1 MARGNTASA
10 GLRAEFEGEAD
21 TILPL
26 KDRRRLSLR
35 TLVVLAVTFVVA
47 TCVIGSA
54 VLWYA
59 DIQLQNEA
67 YDRLA
72 RETEMTAAY
81 LRDELNHAS
90 DTHSVSTAKVQ
101 SDLMSALP
109 RYFEYNNLSVIVTG
123 SDGLIKA
130 AVPLDAASFAVS
142 KAPFVADNGGLATV
156 SLVMLPSGMRAVA
169 ASVRMSEPFGDLTV
183 LAPIPQ
189 GFALWRGPWL
199 AVSIVLLA
207 AVIICTLLVVSL
219 VGLAA
224 QLRRS
229 GEAADVIRNRLD
241 MALNRG
247 RAGLWDWDIA
257 SGKITWSRSMSDML
271 GLAHRGDALSFGE
284 VTRRIHPEDQE
295 LYAIADRLAAE
306 ATDTIDHVF
315 RMLNAKDEWIWV
327 RLRAELVRNSDSR
340 TAHLVGIV
348 TDITDQQ
355 RLAFESATADVRLR
369 DAIETIG
376 EAFVLWDADNKLVLC
391 NSKFQDLNNL
401 PSHLIRP
408 GTSYDEVAPYLTTF
422 KPIAPQER
430 HRGVAQDQSYEML
443 LPEGRWLQV
452 NERQTKDGGY
462 VSVGTDITAL
472 KNEEHR
478 YQESERK
485 LIATISDLKRS
496 RQTLE
501 TQAEQLTALAERYL
515 EQKAEAETANRAKSE
530 FLAKMSHELRTPLNA
545 ILGFADIM
553 TAEIYGPLGHAKYAD
568 YSHDILKSGHSLLTI
583 IADILDMAE
592 LEAGRIRIDK
602 RPLILSDV
610 VREVIEKIDPDAHA
624 KSQKIIANLSSTSP
638 LMADHRA
645 IERIISHL
653 VSNAIKFTPE
663 GGRITVTTREV
674 SGAINLYVDDTGIG
688 IPKES
693 LSKLGRPFEWVELD
707 AKKPTEGAGLGLA
720 IARSFTELHGG
731 TLTIRSTEGTGTTV
745 LVRLPIRSGPPMEQ
759 AA

>member
-10 GLRAEFEGEAD
+10 RLRAEFGKEAE
-21 TILPL
+21 TILPR
-26 KDRRRLSLR
+26 KDRRRLNLR
-35 TLVVLAVTFVVA
+35 TLVFLAVAFVSATFVLGGA
-47 TCVIGSA
+47 VI
-54 VLWYA
+54 WYA
-59 DIQLQNEA
+59 DSQVQNEA

-72 RETEMTAAY
+72 SETEMTAAY
-81 LRDELNHAS
+81 LRDELNHFSAPQI
-90 DTHSVSTAKVQ
+90 VSPAKVQ

-109 RYFEYNNLSVIVTG
+109 RNFESNNLSVIVTG

-130 AVPLDAASFAVS
+130 AVPIDSASRPLS
-142 KAPFVADNGGLATV
+142 KALSKADTSGLATV
-156 SLVMLPSGMRAVA
+156 SLVMLPSGTRAVA
-169 ASVRMSEPFGDLTV
+169 ASVRMSEPFGELTV

-189 GFALWRGPWL
+189 GLALWRGPWL
-199 AVSIVLLA
+199 ALFVVLLA
-207 AVIICTLLVVSL
+207 AVILCTLLIGSL
-219 VGLAA
+219 VGVIARLY
-224 QLRRS
+224 RS
-229 GEAADVIRNRLD
+229 GHKAEAIRDRID

-257 SGKITWSRSMSDML
+257 SGKITWSRSMSDLL
-271 GLAHRGDALSFGE
+271 GLAHRSEALSFGE
-284 VTRRIHPEDQE
+284 VTRRIHPEDRE

-306 ATDTIDHVF
+306 EADTIDHVF
-315 RMLNAKDEWIWV
+315 RMLNANDEWIWV
-327 RLRAELVRNSDSR
+327 RLRAELVRTAESR
-340 TAHLVGIV
+340 AAHLVGIV

-376 EAFVLWDADNKLVLC
+376 EAFVLWDADMKLVLC
-391 NSKFQDLNNL
+391 NSKFQDLNNIPGYL
-401 PSHLIRP
+401 VRP

-422 KPIAPQER
+422 HSIAQHER
-430 HRGVAQDQSYEML
+430 YRSGTQDQSYEML

-485 LIATISDLKRS
+485 LTATISDLKRS

-553 TAEIYGPLGHAKYAD
+553 AAEIYGPLGHVKYSD
-568 YSHDILKSGHSLLTI
+568 YSHDILKSGQSLLTI

-610 VREVIEKIDPDAHA
+610 ARDVIQKFDSDARV
-624 KSQKIIANLSSTSP
+624 KSQKIIADLSSTSP

-645 IERIISHL
+645 IEKIITHL

-693 LSKLGRPFEWVELD
+693 LSKLARPFEWVELD

-720 IARSFTELHGG
+720 IARSFAELHGG

>member
-1 MARGNTASA
+1 MARGNTASVQ
-10 GLRAEFEGEAD
+10 LRAKIQREAD
-21 TILPL
+21 TVLPL
-26 KDRRRLSLR
+26 KHRRKLTIRALAFAA
-35 TLVVLAVTFVVA
+35 TALVIATFVLAG
-47 TCVIGSA
+47 CL
-54 VLWYA
+54 LWYA
-59 DIQLQNEA
+59 DIQAHDEV

-72 RETEMTAAY
+72 RETELTAAY
-81 LRDELNHAS
+81 LKNELTRLS
-90 DTHSVSTAKVQ
+90 DPHSISPAKMQ
-101 SDLMSALP
+101 ADLMASLP
-109 RYFEYNNLSVIVTG
+109 RSFEYKKQSVVVTG

-130 AVPLDAASFAVS
+130 AIPVEAASIVDP
-142 KAPFVADNGGLATV
+142 KAPSIANSDGLATV
-156 SLVMLPSGMRAVA
+156 SLVTLPTGDRAIT
-169 ASVRMSEPFGDLTV
+169 ASVRMTAPFGDLTV
-183 LAPIPQ
+183 IAPIPN
-189 GFALWRGPWL
+189 GLELWRGPWL
-199 AVSIVLLA
+199 ALSIVL
-207 AVIICTLLVVSL
+207 VT
-219 VGLAA
+219 VGLVCTC
-224 QLRRS
+224 LVSGLVWLVTRLHRS
-229 GEAADVIRNRLD
+229 GEEADIIRDRID

-257 SGKITWSRSMSDML
+257 SGKITWSRSMSDIL
-271 GLAHRGDALSFGE
+271 GLTHRDEALSFGE

-306 ATDTIDHVF
+306 QTDTIDHVF
-315 RMLNAKDEWIWV
+315 RMLNADDEWIWV
-327 RLRAELVRNSDSR
+327 RLRAELVKNSQSRNAR
-340 TAHLVGIV
+340 LVGIV

-355 RLAFESATADVRLR
+355 RLAFESETADVRLR

-401 PSHLIRP
+401 PGNLVRP
-408 GTSYDEVAPYLTTF
+408 GTSYDVVAPYLTTF
-422 KPIAPQER
+422 KPIAQQDR
-430 HRGVAQDQSYEML
+430 HHGIGQDQSYEML

-485 LIATISDLKRS
+485 LTATISDLKRS

-553 TAEIYGPLGHAKYAD
+553 SAEIYGPLGHAKYSD

-610 VREVIEKIDPDAHA
+610 ARDVIEKADPDARA
-624 KSQKIIANLSSTSP
+624 KSQKIIADLSSTSP
-638 LMADHRA
+638 LMADYRA

-720 IARSFTELHGG
+720 IARSFAELHGG